1 MALPGMARRGAC
13 RRAAQHGGLGK
24 ETDQRETP
32 RLRDAKGRMPH
43 APLRL
48 GQRGLQGHQG
58 LKEPRGE
65 ARPIQ
70 IEDLEGQEHCHGGNG
85 AGHDRPPSQG
95 FHRKDSPHSRL
106 SDHRRATL
114 LGFA

>member
-1 MALPGMARRGAC
+1 MALPGEARRGAC
-13 RRAAQHGGLGK
+13 RGAAQHGGLGK

-58 LKEPRGE
+58 LKEPSGE
-65 ARPIQ
+65 VRPIE
-70 IEDLEGQEHCHGGNG
+70 IEDLERQKHCHGGNR
-85 AGHDRPPSQG
+85 ADHDRPPSQG
-95 FHRKDSPHSRL
+95 FHRKSSPHSRL
-106 SDHRRATL
+106 SDQRRAPL
-114 LGFA
+114 LGLA

>member
-1 MALPGMARRGAC
+1 
-13 RRAAQHGGLGK
+13 
-24 ETDQRETP
+24 
-32 RLRDAKGRMPH
+32 MPH

-65 ARPIQ
+65 VRPIE
-70 IEDLEGQEHCHGGNG
+70 IEDLEGQEQCHSGNG
-85 AGHDRPPSQG
+85 AGHDRPPGQG

-106 SDHRRATL
+106 SDHRQAAL